1 MKTVMISIKP
11 KWVVNISIGKK
22 TIEIRKSMPKCDVP
36 FRCLIYCTKENGG
49 CGKVVGEFVCDK
61 IGEINKYKTMYGV
74 TLFFT
79 KNDFYPIDLIL
90 KESCLLD
97 KYKLEHY
104 LKGKV
109 GYAWHISNLKIY
121 DKPKDITEY
130 HLEKQCSTYNKKL
143 CDCMFYGKEYNGRC
157 KNCIDGHTQLT
168 RPPQS
173 WCYIEEI

>member
-109 GYAWHISNLKIY
+109 GYAWHISNVKIY
-121 DKPKDITEY
+121 DTPKDISDY
-130 HLEKQCSTYNKKL
+130 YSGKQCKGFNNNIM
-143 CDCMFYGKEYNGRC
+143 DCVAMGTEFMPKCRD
-157 KNCIDGHTQLT
+157 CIDGYTKLKKA
-168 RPPQS
+168 PQS
-173 WCYIEEI
+173 WFYIEEF